1 MSFRQAKLTP
11 RLAVICDMVVGVVCA
26 DIGTDHA
33 LLPCALVQSGR
44 VSHAYATD
52 INPGPLARAQ
62 ETIAACGLSG
72 EVETLLCDGIPPAVA
87 AACGTVIVA
96 GLGGE
101 TIAEILARAS
111 IRPYTQL
118 LLQPMTRAPQ
128 LRAWLCGSGYTI
140 LCERLAAEPDRIYTV
155 LEACPAPGEH
165 RPAVTDAASPLADV
179 SRGGAACKGMARGG
193 AACKGAAREGAACK
207 GAAREGAAYSAA
219 EIEIGRF
226 GGDADPV
233 LVRAHVRA
241 RLASLYRKRA
251 GLARGGAPAQERAAL
266 ESLIRACEE
275 EYHDFI

>member
-72 EVETLLCDGIPPAVA
+72 KVETLLCDGIPPAVA

-140 LCERLAAEPDRIYTV
+140 LCDRLAAEPDRIYTV

>member
-1 MSFRQAKLTP
+1 
-11 RLAVICDMVVGVVCA
+11 
-26 DIGTDHA
+26 
-33 LLPCALVQSGR
+33 
-44 VSHAYATD
+44 
-52 INPGPLARAQ
+52 
-62 ETIAACGLSG
+62 
-72 EVETLLCDGIPPAVA
+72 
-87 AACGTVIVA
+87 
-96 GLGGE
+96 
-101 TIAEILARAS
+101 
-111 IRPYTQL
+111 
-118 LLQPMTRAPQ
+118 MTRAPQ